1 MKKAYV
7 IGKNASKSLSPTIF
21 NYWFKKYNI
30 EGEYGFKEIDEKAK
44 KNFRKVLKY
53 KPISSKKESKE
64 IYIYCKGIL
73 KI

>member
-30 EGEYGFKEIDEKAK
+30 NANPLEMNLD
-44 KNFRKVLKY
+44 NLTR
-53 KPISSKKESKE
+53 
-64 IYIYCKGIL
+64 
-73 KI
+73 

>member
-30 EGEYGFKEIDEKAK
+30 KESI
-44 KNFRKVLKY
+44 VLKRLMKTILITTSSHHIKRE
-53 KPISSKKESKE
+53 KP
-64 IYIYCKGIL
+64 L
-73 KI
+73 WA

>member
-30 EGEYGFKEIDEKAK
+30 KANMVFKEIDEKSFDSIIP
-44 KNFRKVLKY
+44 N
-53 KPISSKKESKE
+53 
-64 IYIYCKGIL
+64 IL
-73 KI
+73 KEKDLCGLI